1 MEHNNGTEPSEK
13 EKGVEV
19 GEPEEPTGAC
29 IRFDQFLR
37 EGRRESCISACM
49 HGRRRLVSSGL
60 TPAQAL
66 LACAS
71 VSGFTL
77 TRSTATCDE
86 SKLVA
91 GSAIGLGREL
101 HGFDVLARMSADT
114 FLPRSVHVF

>member
-1 MEHNNGTEPSEK
+1 LTNFYVK
-13 EKGVEV
+13 D
-19 GEPEEPTGAC
+19 A
-29 IRFDQFLR
+29 
-37 EGRRESCISACM
+37 EGRACM

-77 TRSTATCDE
+77 TRSTGTCDCDE

-91 GSAIGLGREL
+91 GSAIGLGLEL